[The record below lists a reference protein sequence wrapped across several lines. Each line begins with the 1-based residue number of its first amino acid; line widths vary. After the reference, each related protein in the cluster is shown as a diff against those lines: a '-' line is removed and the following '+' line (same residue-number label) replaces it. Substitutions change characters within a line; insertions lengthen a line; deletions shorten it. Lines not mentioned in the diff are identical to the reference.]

1 MITAGEGKYQVWLK
15 REEVGNQLVYILG
28 GGEKPHIGSMV
39 LKIPGKECQTVKLED
54 HYDHVVLEPIAE
66 AASEKYQT
74 KVVALGGV
82 HVDNATKDE
91 IDILIANCRELIR
104 SI

>member
-1 MITAGEGKYQVWLK
+1 MITAGDGKYRVWLK

-28 GGEKPHIGSMV
+28 GGEKSHIGSVV
-39 LKIPGKECQTVKLED
+39 LKIPGEECRTMKLEG
-54 HYDHVVLEPIAE
+54 HYDHVVLEPIAVE
-66 AASEKYQT
+66 ACEKYQT

>member
-1 MITAGEGKYQVWLK
+1 MITAGEGKYRVWLK

-28 GGEKPHIGSMV
+28 GGEKSHIGSV
-39 LKIPGKECQTVKLED
+39 VIKIPGEECRVMKLED

-66 AASEKYQT
+66 AACEKYQT